1 MNHPG
6 IEDNIITIVEAF
18 TEIFENFKKFI
29 YLKSTDHYVIAS
41 LFTLLTYCYHEM
53 DSVPYLYLYGPP
65 STGKGELLLK
75 FKILCFNP
83 IYAVRL
89 TNAATCR
96 ALNERRGTFLL
107 NEADILGKRGGS
119 FILAIFLNGYK
130 KEGEVFICDK
140 KGDGLLRYEVFS
152 PKVFATTTW
161 VPITALLSRCL
172 IIPMVKP
179 DYKNRPKTFH
189 TATDGKALE
198 VLTRKIKRLFEETNL
213 RQQIME
219 AYLNLEEIREIWGRD
234 QELFSGMLAIAKVVD
249 RELGRD
255 LLYKRVVE
263 IADRHVEDRK
273 EEEFFGNWQTRVLVS
288 TESYFR
294 TPHYEKDSSIVAEQL
309 RNYVVDQLQPSFKFR
324 VESLGR
330 ILKNHSLFAEPPK
343 VKWVE
348 LKGKGLI
355 QKTCYQI
362 DLEKLRKITGQYDG
376 FVEPHEPGPNK
387 DDLARIEKQNSWAEG
402 IL

>member
-219 AYLNLEEIREIWGRD
+219 AYLNLEEIREIWGNGDDFIYRKNLNTPSD
-234 QELFSGMLAIAKVVD
+234 IVETSLDALM
-249 RELGRD
+249 D
-255 LLYKRVVE
+255 LLSCPHLPVFK
-263 IADRHVEDRK
+263 
-273 EEEFFGNWQTRVLVS
+273 VLQDVNLTGS
-288 TESYFR
+288 FWNFIKPAMPVTIIGKPVLPGAGFKDLIPGFR
-294 TPHYEKDSSIVAEQL
+294 P
-309 RNYVVDQLQPSFKFR
+309 
-324 VESLGR
+324 
-330 ILKNHSLFAEPPK
+330 
-343 VKWVE
+343 
-348 LKGKGLI
+348 
-355 QKTCYQI
+355 
-362 DLEKLRKITGQYDG
+362 
-376 FVEPHEPGPNK
+376 
-387 DDLARIEKQNSWAEG
+387 
-402 IL
+402 